1 MENIIATLPEKMAV
15 AQAVASQ
22 YDSPTQAI
30 TIKSAAR
37 ECFRLF
43 TEDEAKSVTRVQMVL
58 AWVEAGFTPGEVD
71 KVLSE
76 ALLMAK
82 EADTASGFNAAGKK
96 GRAAY
101 GLNQSVMASRASE
114 CRTVY
119 GAATQGALSMMK
131 EKGWQAAINLGRMW
145 LEEKGKLWDGNNR
158 PTKDEKAARKAA
170 KETHKA
176 FVEAASAN
184 PMKAGENHAEYA
196 ARLAQEAAH
205 LTKAT
210 IVAKMVETL
219 KGWDQKCVMEAIHEF
234 LLGKNPDEL
243 RMMASQLQADA
254 DEIERAQDIARAARS
269 EEEAPM

>member
-1 MENIIATLPEKMAV
+1 MDNIIATLPEKMAV
-15 AQAVASQ
+15 AQAVASK

-43 TEDEAKSVTRVQMVL
+43 TEDEAKSVTRVEMVL
-58 AWVEAGFTPGEVD
+58 LWVEAGLTPGEVD
-71 KVLSE
+71 QVLSE

-82 EADTASGFNAAGKK
+82 EADIASGFSAEGKK

-119 GAATQGALSMMK
+119 GAATHGALSMMK

-145 LEEKGKLWDGNNR
+145 LEEKGKLWDGNTR
-158 PTKDEKAARKAA
+158 PTKDEKAARRAA

-176 FVEAASAN
+176 FMEAAAAN
-184 PMKAGENHAEYA
+184 PMRAGENQAEYA
-196 ARLAQEAAH
+196 ARVAAETAH
-205 LTKAT
+205 ASRAK
-210 IVAKMVETL
+210 IVSQMVETM
-219 KGWDQKCVMEAIHEF
+219 KKWDQSYVMDAIHEF
-234 LLGKNPDEL
+234 LLGKNPDDL

-254 DEIERAQDIARAARS
+254 DEIEHAQATARAARS